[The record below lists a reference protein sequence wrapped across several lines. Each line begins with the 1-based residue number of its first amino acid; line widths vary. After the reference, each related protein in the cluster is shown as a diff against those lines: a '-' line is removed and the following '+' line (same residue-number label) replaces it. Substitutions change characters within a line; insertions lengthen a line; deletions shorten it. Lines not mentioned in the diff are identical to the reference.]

1 MLERVQAES
10 CQNSRVLAWVFRR
23 CDDEADAV
31 ETPIGLVPAEGSLDT
46 DGLGMTAD
54 ELAALLEVDSG
65 EWKAE
70 LPLIQEHFA
79 TFGDRLPQ
87 TLRDELDA
95 LEQRLES
102 TPG

>member
-1 MLERVQAES
+1 
-10 CQNSRVLAWVFRR
+10 
-23 CDDEADAV
+23 
-31 ETPIGLVPAEGSLDT
+31 
-46 DGLGMTAD
+46 MTAD